1 MTGSV
6 KMKLQA
12 MLEARGLVLEAFTD
26 TPEDMTN
33 REARELM
40 AFLQDNVKP
49 TDGSTES
56 ESGDVA

>member
-6 KMKLQA
+6 KMKLTA

-40 AFLQDNVKP
+40 AFLQDNVKA
-49 TDGSTES
+49 TDGSTDS

>member
-12 MLEARGLVLEAFTD
+12 MLEARGLALEAFTD